1 MPYVNVKVAG
11 ELTKE
16 QKEKIS
22 EGITKILSEVT
33 NKPPS
38 ATYIVI
44 DEVMRENWAVGG
56 KLLADK

>member
-11 ELTKE
+11 SLTKE
-16 QKEKIS
+16 QKKEITD
-22 EGITKILSEVT
+22 GITNLLKDVA

-44 DEVMRENWAVGG
+44 DEVDRENRAVGG
-56 KLLADK
+56 KLLSE